1 MFGFLSLIPA
11 KNSLMSCVGNLTR
24 NCLRSGANLAT
35 NPHSKPEPS
44 LISLYFPWVTGNKV
58 QRRVR
63 SGLPPQPAEYCFRSY
78 TYFRHRG
85 QYAGGVLLQVGVAEK
100 RGFPRFTRGS

>member
-35 NPHSKPEPS
+35 NPHSKPEPP
-44 LISLYFPWVTGNKV
+44 LISLYFPWVTGNKA

-63 SGLPPQPAEYCFRSY
+63 SGLPPQPADFIGLSPPSPQNSVDHLGGHLEKI
-78 TYFRHRG
+78 RHI
-85 QYAGGVLLQVGVAEK
+85 L
-100 RGFPRFTRGS
+100 FS